1 MDLNLPFA
9 SPKSQLPRHK
19 APPNPTPSPSLS
31 SLFKN
36 GDGGEGDGGLG
47 GRGGVGWVWAN
58 EWITRI
64 PRIRYIVRLI
74 NSDKDYESFV
84 PLHSTIYYVLLFSP

>member
-1 MDLNLPFA
+1 MG
-9 SPKSQLPRHK
+9 RK
-19 APPNPTPSPSLS
+19 A
-31 SLFKN
+31 
-36 GDGGEGDGGLG
+36 EG
-47 GRGGVGWVWAN
+47 GRRKGWGGVGWVWAN

-84 PLHSTIYYVLLFSP
+84 PLHSTIYVRVLLFSP